1 VCLASIRQG
10 PAHLARHLCLLAA
23 PAATGNLARPAT
35 RPGLGHEPAPGEPS
49 LGQALAGETAA
60 TVIPRGSARTAGIP
74 AGDAAS
80 IRAAIPA
87 SQL

>member
-1 VCLASIRQG
+1 MSRPPANRPWAGPPASE
-10 PAHLARHLCLLAA
+10 A
-23 PAATGNLARPAT
+23 
-35 RPGLGHEPAPGEPS
+35 
-49 LGQALAGETAA
+49 AA

-80 IRAAIPA
+80 IRTAIPA